1 MPSGRDIHAV
11 KPFEVPV
18 LDQMTL
24 EMMRA
29 PPDAEDNYGDA
40 GESSDDDETK
50 VGSTPVGAYP
60 GTAGDYPGR
69 TASTSSY
76 Y

>member
-1 MPSGRDIHAV
+1 MPSGRDIHSV

-18 LDQMTL
+18 LDPVTL

-29 PPDAEDNYGDA
+29 PPDMDDNYGEEGD
-40 GESSDDDETK
+40 SSDDETK
-50 VGSTPVGAYP
+50 VGSAPVGAYP
-60 GTAGDYPGR
+60 GTGDDYLGR